1 MNQQDIYSKDIF
13 RPINGVIKADS
24 TQELKDEITE
34 FVITAEQQQDY
45 KLPKFFYT
53 LIPGQK
59 PLCTWISG
67 DFGSGKSH
75 LLKILSYVLE
85 NNFPIDGR
93 PYFCTVWPK
102 S

>member
-24 TQELKDEITE
+24 TQELKDEINE

-45 KLPKFFYT
+45 KLPKFFHT

-85 NNFPIDGR
+85 NDFPIDGR
-93 PYFCTVWPK
+93 PCADIFA
-102 S
+102 